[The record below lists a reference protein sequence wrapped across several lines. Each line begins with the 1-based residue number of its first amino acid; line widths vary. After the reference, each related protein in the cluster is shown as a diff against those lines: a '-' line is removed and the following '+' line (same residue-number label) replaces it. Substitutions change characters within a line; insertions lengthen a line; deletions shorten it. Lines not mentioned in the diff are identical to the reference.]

1 MNSLYKPYNRID
13 FNFKASLT
21 IEECVLAMLGWKF
34 HPYRDITVEQENT
47 LYDMEI
53 NDIDPEEFFREP
65 RLFEVLTEVKE
76 SADNVYNEVRID
88 DPGNQPR
95 LNQALED
102 IQKAH
107 QFINKAY
114 QYYCAI
120 ADELSKGMG
129 SGLRLDKYTSESE
142 ADCKITIHSLR
153 GWAKTIYDIN
163 LFDNKA
169 PVLDGI
175 DLNQE
180 KIQERISDLKIVDA
194 TQLQILFAIMILK
207 VADRSSKYHK
217 GDEPN
222 YSAIY
227 NEVYKSKKRTD
238 SDGKGFSK
246 RTIDNQIESAL
257 KTASNP
263 ETALVSTTIFKNLQ
277 ISVSILAKYLV
288 SKLEIDGQKPSDSFC
303 HLARELAKS
312 KPDPLDSQT
321 IIGLL
326 EEAHQTFLNPHKPEE

>member
-53 NDIDPEEFFREP
+53 NGIDPEEFFREP
-65 RLFEVLTEVKE
+65 GLFEVLTEVKE
-76 SADNVYNEVRID
+76 SADYVYNELRID
-88 DPGNQPR
+88 DPDNQPR
-95 LNQALED
+95 LDQALED

-107 QFINKAY
+107 QFLNKAY
-114 QYYCAI
+114 EYYCAI
-120 ADELSKGMG
+120 YDELSKGMG
-129 SGLRLDKYTSESE
+129 SALRLDKFTSESE

-153 GWAKTIYDIN
+153 GWAKTVYDID
-163 LFDNKA
+163 LLDNNT

-180 KIQERISDLKIVDA
+180 EIKERISDSNKVDA
-194 TQLQILFAIMILK
+194 TQLQILFAKMIFK
-207 VADRSSKYHK
+207 AADRRQRYGSRDK
-217 GDEPN
+217 PN
-222 YSAIY
+222 CSAIY
-227 NEVYKSKKRTD
+227 NEVYLPEKKY
-238 SDGKGFSK
+238 GLSK
-246 RTIDNQIESAL
+246 RTTHNQIESAL

-288 SKLEIDGQKPSDSFC
+288 NKLEIEEQTLSDSFC
-303 HLARELAKS
+303 HLAQELAES
-312 KPDPLDSQT
+312 KPVLLDSQT

-326 EEAHQTFLNPHKPEE
+326 EEAHQICSNPHKPKE

>member
-1 MNSLYKPYNRID
+1 MNSLFKPFNQIH

-21 IEECVLAMLGWKF
+21 IEECVLAMLGWTF

-47 LYDMEI
+47 LYEMEM
-53 NDIDPEEFFREP
+53 NGLDPGEFFREP
-65 RLFEVLTEVKE
+65 GLFEVLTEVKE

-142 ADCKITIHSLR
+142 DDCKITIHSLR

-175 DLNQE
+175 NQSQE
-180 KIQERISDLKIVDA
+180 EVQERILDPKKVDA

-207 VADRSSKYHK
+207 VANQSGTLRH
-217 GDEPN
+217 EPDKPN
-222 YSAIY
+222 CLQIY
-227 NEVYKSKKRTD
+227 EEVYKEYQDDELVLGNKQRTV
-238 SDGKGFSK
+238 
-246 RTIDNQIESAL
+246 IDRINNAL
-257 KTASNP
+257 KVYRNSDQSLMGKTAYR
-263 ETALVSTTIFKNLQ
+263 NLQ

-288 SKLEIDGQKPSDSFC
+288 SKLEIEEQTLSDSFC
-303 HLARELAKS
+303 HLAQELAES
-312 KPDPLDSQT
+312 KPVLLDSQT

-326 EEAHQTFLNPHKPEE
+326 EEADQICSNPHKPKE

>member
-1 MNSLYKPYNRID
+1 MNSLFKPYNQIHFD
-13 FNFKASLT
+13 FKASLT
-21 IEECVLAMLGWKF
+21 IEESVLAMLGWKF

-142 ADCKITIHSLR
+142 DDCKITIHSLR

-175 DLNQE
+175 NQSQE
-180 KIQERISDLKIVDA
+180 EVQERILEPKKVDA
-194 TQLQILFAIMILK
+194 TQLQILFAKMIWR
-207 VADRSSKYHK
+207 VADRSSKFRK
-217 GDEPN
+217 GDKPN

-227 NEVYKSKKRTD
+227 NEVYESKNRTD
-238 SDGKGFSK
+238 SDEEGLSQ
-246 RTIDNQIESAL
+246 RTTHNQIESAL

-288 SKLEIDGQKPSDSFC
+288 SKLESDGQKPSDSFC
-303 HLARELAKS
+303 HLAQELAES
-312 KPDPLDSQT
+312 KPGPLDSQT

-326 EEAHQTFLNPHKPEE
+326 EKAHQTRFNPHKPKE

>member
-1 MNSLYKPYNRID
+1 MNSLFKPYNQIHFD
-13 FNFKASLT
+13 FKASLT
-21 IEECVLAMLGWKF
+21 IEECVLAMLGWTF

-76 SADNVYNEVRID
+76 SADNVYNEIRID

-175 DLNQE
+175 NQSQE
-180 KIQERISDLKIVDA
+180 EVQERISDPNKVDA
-194 TQLQILFAIMILK
+194 TQLQILFAIMILRL
-207 VADRSSKYHK
+207 ANQSGILRH
-217 GDEPN
+217 EPDKPN
-222 YSAIY
+222 CLQIY
-227 NEVYKSKKRTD
+227 EEVYKKCPDGDSLGIKKRTIIGRINNALQVYRNVKNGLI
-238 SDGKGFSK
+238 GKTVY
-246 RTIDNQIESAL
+246 R
-257 KTASNP
+257 
-263 ETALVSTTIFKNLQ
+263 NLQ
-277 ISVSILAKYLV
+277 IAVAILAQYLV
-288 SKLEIDGQKPSDSFC
+288 NKLEIEEQKSSDSFC
-303 HLARELAKS
+303 NLARELAES
-312 KPDPLDSQT
+312 KPVPLDSET
-321 IIGLL
+321 IIDLL
-326 EEAHQTFLNPHKPEE
+326 AAAHQTFCKSF